1 MLSTTHPMSFVRR
14 SVFSACVAAAT
25 FIFLSIGQSSMANDG
40 IPSEVQE
47 KVPNAKVVGEKMF
60 TYYFWDVYRASLF
73 APNGEYEEGGVFALK
88 LNYQRE
94 LEGKKIAQRSIDE
107 MKKQADLSKE
117 KADKW
122 LNSMETIFPD
132 VSDGHVLT
140 GIATEDGSTV
150 FYSNGEEIG
159 SVDDSE
165 FTTSFFNIW
174 LGEKTSE
181 PKFRKALLGL

>member
-1 MLSTTHPMSFVRR
+1 MLAVTYQLRSVRR
-14 SVFSACVAAAT
+14 SIFSVTVAMAT
-25 FIFLSIGQSSMANDG
+25 FIFLSIGQASMASEN
-40 IPSEVQE
+40 IPREVQE
-47 KVPNAKVVGEKMF
+47 RVPNAKVVGEKMF

-107 MKKQADLSKE
+107 MKKQADLPKE
-117 KADKW
+117 KADEW
-122 LNSMETIFPD
+122 LDSMESIFPD

-140 GIATEDGSTV
+140 GIATEDGNTV